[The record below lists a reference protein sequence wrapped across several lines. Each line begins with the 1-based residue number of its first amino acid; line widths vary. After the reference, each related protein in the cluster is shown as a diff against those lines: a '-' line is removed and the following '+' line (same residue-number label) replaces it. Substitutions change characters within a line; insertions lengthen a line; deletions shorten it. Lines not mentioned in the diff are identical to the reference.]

1 MMVDVNNSRRDEGD
15 RMPGKRL
22 PGRCYHL
29 VDAAN
34 LESIRRDGLLSASR
48 LLRRAGLHVPLCQRS
63 DREQRR
69 ARTCLPDGTI
79 LRDQIP
85 MPPSALAQCLVDGLV
100 PAGWYELLNSM
111 VFFWLDAE
119 RLHRQA
125 RAARPWP
132 QLIFEIDTWAL
143 LARYESRAFVTPFN
157 TGNARRRPA
166 RRGRATF
173 VSYPTWIST
182 GWAHESAKLAL
193 PLRSASHA
201 PVELT
206 VSDSVP
212 DIMKY
217 VVEIRAADLNAYSMP
232 QNSNSH

>member
-1 MMVDVNNSRRDEGD
+1 V
-15 RMPGKRL
+15 L
-22 PGRCYHL
+22 PARCYHL

-48 LLRRAGLHVPLCQRS
+48 LLERAGLDRRS
-63 DREQRR
+63 HKQAVRVQRR

-79 LRDQIP
+79 LRHQIP
-85 MPPSALAQCLVDGLV
+85 MPPSALARCIVDGLA
-100 PAGWYELLNSM
+100 PGDWYALLNSM
-111 VFFWLDAE
+111 VFFWLDAG
-119 RLHRQA
+119 RLYRQA
-125 RAARPWP
+125 RAAQAWP
-132 QLIFEIDTWAL
+132 QLIFEIDTAAL
-143 LARYESRAFVTPFN
+143 LARHESRAYVTPFN

-173 VSYPTWIST
+173 VPYSTWT
-182 GWAHESAKLAL
+182 KTRWAHESATLGL

-206 VSDSVP
+206 ISDSVS

-217 VVEIRAADLNAYSMP
+217 VLDIRP
-232 QNSNSH
+232 V

>member
-1 MMVDVNNSRRDEGD
+1 MRRLSSEDKRDGDVSKSFELVNGRTPRGL
-15 RMPGKRL
+15 L
-22 PGRCYHL
+22 PARCYHL

-48 LLRRAGLHVPLCQRS
+48 LLERAGLDARALKRS
-63 DREQRR
+63 VHEQRH
-69 ARTCLPDGTI
+69 ARICLPDGAI
-79 LRDQIP
+79 LRDQLP
-85 MPPSALAQCLVDGLV
+85 MPRAALARCLVDGLA
-100 PAGWYELLNSM
+100 PGDWYALLNSM

-125 RAARPWP
+125 RAARAWP
-132 QLIFEIDTWAL
+132 QLIFEINTAAL
-143 LARYESRAFVTPFN
+143 LTRYESRAYVTPFN

-173 VSYPTWIST
+173 VPYSTWMNT
-182 GWAHESAKLAL
+182 GWAHESTNLGV
-193 PLRSASHA
+193 PLRSASYA

-217 VVEIRAADLNAYSMP
+217 VLNVRPA
-232 QNSNSH
+232 